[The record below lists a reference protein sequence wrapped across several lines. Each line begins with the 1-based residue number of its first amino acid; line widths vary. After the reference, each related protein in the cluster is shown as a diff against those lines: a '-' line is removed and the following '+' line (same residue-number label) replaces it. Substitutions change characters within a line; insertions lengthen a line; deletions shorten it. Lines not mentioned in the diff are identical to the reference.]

1 MYKPALSASASPPY
15 ANHFSPTGGGKNSL
29 WSPDHFI
36 PLLAVIA
43 VHLGMIAWIAHV
55 SMQNQP
61 LLALPAS
68 VMTGILIAPP
78 APKPAVPPKPKPHV
92 DQHPVVP
99 PPKPKPQ
106 VVKPAPA
113 PIPPP
118 NPVVDP
124 APAPKPAPPPVV
136 TEAPPPPA
144 FTAPPAEVK
153 KPEPAPPPVIPPRV
167 DASQLNNPIPPY
179 PSISRRLGE
188 EGKVLLDVDILADG
202 SVGEVKIKTS
212 SGYPRLDQAALEAVK
227 HWHYVPASRGGQ
239 PISYWYVQ
247 PIVFSLRN

>member
-1 MYKPALSASASPPY
+1 M
-15 ANHFSPTGGGKNSL
+15 GGEKDGRL
-29 WSPDHFI
+29 WSSDHLI
-36 PLLAVIA
+36 PLLVVIA
-43 VHLGMIAWIAHV
+43 AHLGLIAWFARV

-61 LLALPAS
+61 TLALPVP

-78 APKPAVPPKPKPHV
+78 VPKPLAPPKPKPKPHV
-92 DQHPVVP
+92 AHHPVQP
-99 PPKPKPQ
+99 PPKPRPQ
-106 VVKPAPA
+106 IVKPPPVPTPPPKPA
-113 PIPPP
+113 VDPIP
-118 NPVVDP
+118 V
-124 APAPKPAPPPVV
+124 PKPAPPPVV

-202 SVGEVKIKTS
+202 TVGEIKIKTS

-227 HWHYVPASRGGQ
+227 HWHYVPANRGGQ
-239 PISYWYVQ
+239 PIPYWYVQ
-247 PIVFSLRN
+247 PIVFSLRD